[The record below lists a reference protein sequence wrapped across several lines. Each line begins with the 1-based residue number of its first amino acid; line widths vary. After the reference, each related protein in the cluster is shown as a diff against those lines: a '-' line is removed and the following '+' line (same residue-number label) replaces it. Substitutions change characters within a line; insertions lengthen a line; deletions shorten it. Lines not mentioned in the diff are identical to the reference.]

1 MWLNEDPPGQ
11 QGQGQCLS
19 QGSLGISGGAGAGGG
34 RGGTWSWRLV
44 EKKLVLLLV
53 TASLRQK
60 TPKKDM
66 LLPSPVPQ
74 GPGDCWVSGSVL
86 PYEEISPLTLL
97 FQILLLIPLRIPSH
111 THRPVAVVLVVLV
124 LVTEV
129 I

>member
-19 QGSLGISGGAGAGGG
+19 QGSLGISGGAGA

-53 TASLRQK
+53 TTSLRQK
-60 TPKKDM
+60 TPKDM
-66 LLPSPVPQ
+66 LLPSPAPQ

-86 PYEEISPLTLL
+86 PQEEISPLTLL
-97 FQILLLIPLRIPSH
+97 FQILLRIPLRIPSH

-124 LVTEV
+124 LVREV

>member
-1 MWLNEDPPGQ
+1 MKIPQGSRVRASVSHRGAWISVE
-11 QGQGQCLS
+11 GQGP
-19 QGSLGISGGAGAGGG
+19 
-34 RGGTWSWRLV
+34 GGTWSWRLV

-60 TPKKDM
+60 TPKEDM
-66 LLPSPVPQ
+66 LLPSPAPH

-86 PYEEISPLTLL
+86 PQEEVSPLTLL
-97 FQILLLIPLRIPSH
+97 FQTPLCIPLRIPSH
-111 THRPVAVVLVVLV
+111 THRPVAVVLVVPV